1 MKILVIDD
9 NEFKFDNIKKI
20 LEKVDVEPEIT
31 WAKSRN
37 SGLISILQHNVQDND
52 LAPFDMLIC
61 DNYLPIYDDDWET
74 KPFGQDIVEEV
85 RERFGLTDLPI
96 VMWSSEPLEEFDYNY
111 SITYNSSVY
120 MDPMFKEVIDDINDK
135 KKTLVLTKINKEK
148 LWKFVLFMK
157 SIR

>member
-9 NEFKFDNIKKI
+9 NEFKFNNIKKI

-52 LAPFDMLIC
+52 LEPFDMLIC
-61 DNYLPIYDDDWET
+61 DNYLPIYDDDWKT

-85 RERFGLTDLPI
+85 RKRFGLTDLPI
-96 VMWSSEPLEEFDYNY
+96 VMCSSEDVGEFDYNY
-111 SITYNSSVY
+111 KIRYDSSVI

-135 KKTLVLTKINKEK
+135 ALKKLVRK
-148 LWKFVLFMK
+148 
-157 SIR
+157 R

>member
-52 LAPFDMLIC
+52 LEPFDMLIC

-74 KPFGQDIVEEV
+74 KPFGKYIVRRIRKV
-85 RERFGLTDLPI
+85 LNLTDLPI
-96 VMWSSEPLEEFDYNY
+96 VMCSSEPLEEFDYNY

-120 MDPMFKEVIDDINDK
+120 MDPMFKEIINDITVK
-135 KKTLVLTKINKEK
+135 KDTSVLIKK
-148 LWKFVLFMK
+148 LK
-157 SIR
+157 

>member
-61 DNYLPIYDDDWET
+61 DNYLPIYDEDWET

-96 VMWSSEPLEEFDYNY
+96 VMCSSEDVGEFDYNY
-111 SITYNSSVY
+111 KIRYDSSVI
-120 MDPMFKEVIDDINDK
+120 MDEIFKTIIDDISVK
-135 KKTLVLTKINKEK
+135 KKTLVLTKNNKVK
-148 LWKFVLFMK
+148 L
-157 SIR
+157 

>member
-9 NEFKFDNIKKI
+9 NEFKFNNIKKI
-20 LEKVDVEPEIT
+20 LEKVDVESEIT

-37 SGLISILQHNVQDND
+37 SGLKNILQHNIQDND

-74 KPFGQDIVEEV
+74 EPFGQDIVEEV
-85 RERFGLTDLPI
+85 RERFGLADLPI
-96 VMWSSEPLEEFDYNY
+96 VMCSSEPLEEFGYNY

-120 MDPMFKEVIDDINDK
+120 MNPMFKEVINDINDK
-135 KKTLVLTKINKEK
+135 KKSLVLTKNNKVK
-148 LWKFVLFMK
+148 L
-157 SIR
+157 

>member
-96 VMWSSEPLEEFDYNY
+96 VMCSSEPLEEFDYNY
-111 SITYNSSVY
+111 SIIYNSSVY

-135 KKTLVLTKINKEK
+135 KKTLVLTKINKAK
-148 LWKFVLFMK
+148 L
-157 SIR
+157 

>member
-85 RERFGLTDLPI
+85 RERFGLTDLP
-96 VMWSSEPLEEFDYNY
+96 PEFDSY
-111 SITYNSSVY
+111 
-120 MDPMFKEVIDDINDK
+120 F
-135 KKTLVLTKINKEK
+135 
-148 LWKFVLFMK
+148 F
-157 SIR
+157 